1 MVSKIDDFE
10 VLSMVQSIFI
20 RLGEGKK
27 VTWLPRRWSSRG
39 LGTPEVNIASSPVP
53 AFTGNKMAS
62 SNLEGQQLPD
72 RPESAQIASCV
83 LSEQVCNSR

>member
-1 MVSKIDDFE
+1 MFGLRIDYFQ

-27 VTWLPRRWSSRG
+27 VWLRRWSSRG
-39 LGTPEVNIASSPVP
+39 LGTPEVKIASVPVP

-62 SNLEGQQLPD
+62 SNLEGKQLPD
-72 RPESAQIASCV
+72 
-83 LSEQVCNSR
+83 